1 MAKGK
6 KNISDIDTLLDGIIN
21 SDGTE
26 VDAQTSLPVSEHHIE
41 EAIEFS
47 ELEEK
52 DQNEEDDLI
61 LGDEDDLDD
70 DDIEEAADVEI
81 DEELDDEIDEDDL
94 VIDLDEELDE
104 DDFDDDEEFDDDT
117 L

>member
-1 MAKGK
+1 MPKGK
-6 KNISDIDTLLDGIIN
+6 KNISDIDALLDGIMN

-41 EAIEFS
+41 EAFEIS
-47 ELEEK
+47 DK
-52 DQNEEDDLI
+52 EDDLI
-61 LGDEDDLDD
+61 LGDEDDLDED
-70 DDIEEAADVEI
+70 DTEEAADVEI
-81 DEELDDEIDEDDL
+81 DEDLDDEIDEDDL

-104 DDFDDDEEFDDDT
+104 DDFDDDEEFDDDEDDDDT